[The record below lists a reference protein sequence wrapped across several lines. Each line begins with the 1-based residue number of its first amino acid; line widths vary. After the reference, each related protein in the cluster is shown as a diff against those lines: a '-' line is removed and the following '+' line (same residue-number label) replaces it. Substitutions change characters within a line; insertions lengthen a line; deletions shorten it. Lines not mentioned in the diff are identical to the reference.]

1 MPAGPQQTRQIGT
14 ACRIYK
20 NADDKVIAIDK
31 VAVVERM
38 RVNKQF
44 KKLRSAFKTFK
55 RTLFHFGGNRVISTI
70 LSVGDYNSLS
80 VDQNDAVWSGTEE
93 SNDIEIT
100 FNDLPQIGD
109 SV

>member
-1 MPAGPQQTRQIGT
+1 MPAGPQQTRQVGY

-31 VAVVERM
+31 IAIVENTRH
-38 RVNKQF
+38 NKQF
-44 KKLRSAFKTFK
+44 KKYRTAFKTHK
-55 RTLFHFGGNRVISTI
+55 RVLFHFGGNRVISTV
-70 LSVGDYNSLS
+70 LSVGDYTSLTT
-80 VDQNDAVWSGTEE
+80 DQNDAVWAGTED
-93 SNDIEIT
+93 SNDIKIT